1 MKTTAIDRTGILA
14 YLLITFG
21 ITYTIEFA
29 LVASGFRA
37 NGLPQYAGQ
46 LIIAAVMW
54 VPALGALLTL
64 RLVTHEPLRGL
75 NLRFGR
81 LRPYLVAA
89 LVVPAAFGLVYAL
102 TWLPGL
108 GEPDWQMQSLGALL
122 ASVGANVS
130 ALPEPVQFWPVLFL
144 VSTLGAPFIN
154 GLFGL
159 GEEIGWRGFLLPRL
173 MPLGK
178 ARAYLL
184 LGVIWGLWH
193 APLVAVGFN
202 YPGYPILG
210 IVWMCGL
217 TTAIG
222 IYFNELALRERST
235 LLAGWLHGLFNSQ
248 SYGVWR
254 ILFPN
259 VNPLI
264 GGITGLIGI
273 GVWLAIGLNE
283 ARRTSVPA
291 KRPRVAADQVV

>member
-1 MKTTAIDRTGILA
+1 
-14 YLLITFG
+14 
-21 ITYTIEFA
+21 
-29 LVASGFRA
+29 
-37 NGLPQYAGQ
+37 
-46 LIIAAVMW
+46 
-54 VPALGALLTL
+54 
-64 RLVTHEPLRGL
+64 
-75 NLRFGR
+75 
-81 LRPYLVAA
+81 
-89 LVVPAAFGLVYAL
+89 AFGLVYAL

-122 ASVGANVS
+122 ASVGANIS
-130 ALPEPVQFWPVLFL
+130 ALPEPVQFWPALFL